1 MYLLFH
7 WPGISL
13 PSGRPRRFLDLLSPL
28 SSLPSGRPRRFLDLL
43 SPLSCPH
50 PSISDPSPYS
60 HPVATVSTPSMA
72 RHLSPFRE
80 GPETFS
86 TLYHHCLAL
95 IHNHSMAAVSA
106 PSVARH
112 LSPFRKAQ
120 KISRTF
126 TTTVLPLS
134 ITTQWLMYLLLQWPG
149 ISLPSGRPI
158 KFLDLLSP
166 LSCPHPSISDPSLYS
181 HPVAAVSAPSVARH
195 LSPFTKAQ
203 KISQPSTTTVLPLSI
218 TTQWLLYLFFHGQA
232 SLLLQDGSE
241 NFLTLCNHCP
251 PHIHQYS
258 IPPSITAQW
267 QLYLVPSAQV
277 Y

>member
-1 MYLLFH
+1 MCTYSQSCASKGVSKTRHMYLLMVTCNKINELTCSICNIYH
-7 WPGISL
+7 HCLSLIHNHPMADVLYLLLQWLGISL
-13 PSGRPRRFLDLLSPL
+13 PSGRPRK
-28 SSLPSGRPRRFLDLL
+28 FLDLL

-50 PSISDPSPYS
+50 PSISDPSP
-60 HPVATVSTPSMA
+60 
-72 RHLSPFRE
+72 
-80 GPETFS
+80 
-86 TLYHHCLAL
+86 
-95 IHNHSMAAVSA
+95 
-106 PSVARH
+106 
-112 LSPFRKAQ
+112 
-120 KISRTF
+120 
-126 TTTVLPLS
+126 
-134 ITTQWLMYLLLQWPG
+134 
-149 ISLPSGRPI
+149 
-158 KFLDLLSP
+158 
-166 LSCPHPSISDPSLYS
+166 YS